1 MVEIFKTNYKE
12 PFFKRIAPIQQD
24 KIYQIYNEFPE
35 IAARVIIFGSSTTS
49 ACNRYSDVDILI
61 IVPDKNSVREKL
73 SEFLL
78 SLDFDIDILFWNIDE
93 VKDNLNKGSN
103 IIKNIMRSGVKIY
116 DRDVIISKA

>member
-1 MVEIFKTNYKE
+1 M
-12 PFFKRIAPIQQD
+12 KRIAPIQQE
-24 KIYQIYNEFPE
+24 KVYTIYKQFPN

-61 IVPDKNSVREKL
+61 VVPDKNRVREQL

-78 SLDFDIDILFWNIDE
+78 NIDFDIDILFWSIDE
-93 VKDNLNKGSN
+93 LKENLNKGTN

-116 DRDVIISKA
+116 DRDVVISQA